1 MNYLKRHICLL
12 TKIIGSIAFLSF
24 THSCTCSSES
34 AQNAGAINDS
44 IDTLA
49 IIDTVCRVDSIAID
63 TIAVDSAIVDSTT
76 EENLPEFEP
85 STIVD
90 MTKKGIKDHLISI
103 NEMIDKA
110 SADLKSDSISTD
122 EAINIGKMAIS
133 IIESIA
139 KVPEGDNFK
148 NQIKAVSRR
157 ANKLIEI
164 ASPDIDKLE
173 KQ

>member
-12 TKIIGSIAFLSF
+12 TKIVGSIVFLSF

-49 IIDTVCRVDSIAID
+49 IIDTVYSVDSIAID
-63 TIAVDSAIVDSTT
+63 TIAVDSAIVDSTI
-76 EENLPEFEP
+76 EENLPEFKP
-85 STIVD
+85 STVVD
-90 MTKKGIKDHLISI
+90 MTKKGIKDQLISI

-110 SADLKSDSISTD
+110 SADLKSDSISSD
-122 EAINIGKMAIS
+122 QAINIGKTAIS
-133 IIESIA
+133 MIDSIS
-139 KVPEGDNFK
+139 KGPKGDDFK
-148 NQIKAVSRR
+148 NQIKAVTRR

-164 ASPDIDKLE
+164 ASPNIDKLE
-173 KQ
+173 K

>member
-12 TKIIGSIAFLSF
+12 TKIVGSIAFLSF
-24 THSCTCSSES
+24 THRCTCSSES
-34 AQNAGAINDS
+34 VQNAGAINDS

-49 IIDTVCRVDSIAID
+49 IIDTVYSVDSIAID

-76 EENLPEFEP
+76 EGTLPEFEP

-133 IIESIA
+133 IIDSIA
-139 KVPEGDNFK
+139 KGPKGDDFK
-148 NQIKAVSRR
+148 NQIKAVTRR

-164 ASPDIDKLE
+164 ASPNIDKLE
-173 KQ
+173 K